1 MNFKLSQ
8 VTKKNIKSRFEQLH
22 GIYTKTIAK
31 DNKVSSYIARCDCPQ
46 NDQFVVIVHKECNND
61 KNDKYLTL
69 ANCITKGIRYIKKA
83 QKNNLKLPVVGE
95 TIIVSSDWSDDFKQ
109 NIYPKI
115 SQYEKNFIKSFKQM
129 RRNNVLIVLW
139 MIGALA
145 MYVFV
150 L

>member
-8 VTKKNIKSRFEQLH
+8 NTKKNIKSRFEQLH
-22 GIYTKTIAK
+22 GIYTKTIVK
-31 DNKVSSYIARCDCPQ
+31 DNKISSYIARCDCPQ

-115 SQYEKNFIKSFKQM
+115 SQYEKNFINRVKKYYKKDKA
-129 RRNNVLIVLW
+129 VLMFYI
-139 MIGALA
+139 
-145 MYVFV
+145 
-150 L
+150 

>member
-8 VTKKNIKSRFEQLH
+8 NTKKNIKSRFEQLH

-31 DNKVSSYIARCDCPQ
+31 DNKISSYIARCDCPQ
-46 NDQFVVIVHKECNND
+46 NDQFVVIVHKECRND

-109 NIYPKI
+109 NIYPEI
-115 SQYEKNFIKSFKQM
+115 SQYEKNFINRVKKYY
-129 RRNNVLIVLW
+129 NKDKAVLMFYI
-139 MIGALA
+139 
-145 MYVFV
+145 
-150 L
+150 

>member
-115 SQYEKNFIKSFKQM
+115 SQYEKNFINRVKKYYKKDKA
-129 RRNNVLIVLW
+129 VLMFYI
-139 MIGALA
+139 
-145 MYVFV
+145 
-150 L
+150 

>member
-8 VTKKNIKSRFEQLH
+8 DTKKNIKSRFEQLH

-31 DNKVSSYIARCDCPQ
+31 DNKISSYIARCDCPQ
-46 NDQFVVIVHKECNND
+46 NDQFVVIVHKECSND

-115 SQYEKNFIKSFKQM
+115 SQYEKNFINRVKKYYKKDKA
-129 RRNNVLIVLW
+129 VLMFYI
-139 MIGALA
+139 
-145 MYVFV
+145 
-150 L
+150 

>member
-8 VTKKNIKSRFEQLH
+8 DTKKNIKSRFEQLH

-31 DNKVSSYIARCDCPQ
+31 DNKISSYIARCDCPQ

-115 SQYEKNFIKSFKQM
+115 SQYEKNFINRVKKYYKKDKA
-129 RRNNVLIVLW
+129 VLMFYI
-139 MIGALA
+139 
-145 MYVFV
+145 
-150 L
+150 

>member
-8 VTKKNIKSRFEQLH
+8 GTKKNIKSRFEQLH

-31 DNKVSSYIARCDCPQ
+31 DNKISSYIARCDCPQ

-95 TIIVSSDWSDDFKQ
+95 IIIVSSDWSDDFKQ

-115 SQYEKNFIKSFKQM
+115 SQYEKNFINRVKKYYKKDKA
-129 RRNNVLIVLW
+129 VLMFYI
-139 MIGALA
+139 
-145 MYVFV
+145 
-150 L
+150 

>member
-8 VTKKNIKSRFEQLH
+8 DTKKNIKSRFEQLH

-31 DNKVSSYIARCDCPQ
+31 DNKISSYIARCDCPQ
-46 NDQFVVIVHKECNND
+46 NDQFVVIVHKECRND

-115 SQYEKNFIKSFKQM
+115 SQYEKNFINRVKKYYKKDKA
-129 RRNNVLIVLW
+129 VLMFYI
-139 MIGALA
+139 
-145 MYVFV
+145 
-150 L
+150 

>member
-8 VTKKNIKSRFEQLH
+8 NTKKNIKSRFEQLH

-31 DNKVSSYIARCDCPQ
+31 DNKISSYIARCDCPQ
-46 NDQFVVIVHKECNND
+46 NDQFVVIVHKECRND

-115 SQYEKNFIKSFKQM
+115 SQYEKNFINRVKKYYKKDKA
-129 RRNNVLIVLW
+129 VLIFY
-139 MIGALA
+139 I
-145 MYVFV
+145 
-150 L
+150 